1 MEALRDALRESVKIV
16 AFHDSDGNRVNERC
30 VKCGVV
36 FKAGQNIVH
45 GHLPHCPTAKLND
58 ALNRIG
64 RAQAALEQI
73 IIVDGIDAG
82 VILLS
87 AESTM
92 KFSEAHGCEVYQNE
106 FFSPLGDGLI
116 NLYRLLTGGE

>member
-16 AFHDSDGNRVNERC
+16 AFHDSEGNRVNERC
-30 VKCGVV
+30 IKCGVV

-45 GHLPHCPTAKLND
+45 GHLPECPTSKLND

-73 IIVDGIDAG
+73 IETKGEDAG
-82 VILLS
+82 VIYLS
-87 AESTM
+87 HESTT
-92 KFSEAHGCEVYQNE
+92 SVINGVSTYDNAY
-106 FFSPLGDGLI
+106 FSPLGDALI
-116 NLYRLLTGGE
+116 NLHHILTGVV